1 MGFIPFAVGLVA
13 YGSTASDVDTPAAAA
28 AADDVAV
35 TDSEAGLAW
44 AAADTAAVGVLDV
57 TVGTQA
63 VSGSSVAQAAASAA
77 RMAFSPSGCVNATA
91 SGNVVTYVLNACA
104 GPLGIVGA
112 SGTFTST
119 LTPGPQG
126 LQVQLAARSLRIN
139 GAVIDVQTQGA
150 VTSSGGGSSRM
161 FQATTMSSGTGP
173 YGNSTSRTGSYTLA
187 WQTGSTCGTVTPASW
202 ARFGRHEHQG
212 HGLPA
217 MQRAVSTVGQR
228 DANISGR
235 PGHRDL

>member
-1 MGFIPFAVGLVA
+1 MTPNSVFGNHTVCRRPRCV
-13 YGSTASDVDTPAAAA
+13 GSTASDVDTPAAAA

-126 LQVQLAARSLRIN
+126 LQVQLAARSLRI
-139 GAVIDVQTQGA
+139 
-150 VTSSGGGSSRM
+150 
-161 FQATTMSSGTGP
+161 
-173 YGNSTSRTGSYTLA
+173 
-187 WQTGSTCGTVTPASW
+187 TVP
-202 ARFGRHEHQG
+202 
-212 HGLPA
+212 
-217 MQRAVSTVGQR
+217 
-228 DANISGR
+228 
-235 PGHRDL
+235 